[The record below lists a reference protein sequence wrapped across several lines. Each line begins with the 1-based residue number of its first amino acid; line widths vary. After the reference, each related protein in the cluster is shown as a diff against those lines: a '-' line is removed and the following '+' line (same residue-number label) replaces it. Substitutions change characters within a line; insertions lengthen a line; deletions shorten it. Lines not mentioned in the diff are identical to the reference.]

1 MYNNIIVENFDKIQI
16 IKLNRPKSLNAL
28 SKDLLKE
35 LSDCLIE
42 ADNNKRVRCVILTG
56 NNKSFSSGADMKEAP
71 ESDMP
76 FWAEKKRLLSWKNIE
91 NFKKPIIA
99 AVNGWA
105 LGGGLELALLCDFI
119 IAGDKAKFGTPEIKV
134 GAFAGDGGT
143 QRVPRLIGKS
153 RALYMQLTGE
163 FINAEKAKVWGLVV
177 DVFEEAILLTKTIDI
192 AKIISKWSPKAAKMI
207 KEEVKMNDL
216 FPLNES
222 LSLERKLLLWQSKDH
237 DEGVKSFIEKRDPN
251 YEDD

>member
-1 MYNNIIVENFDKIQI
+1 MYNNIIVENVDKVQI

-35 LSDCLIE
+35 LSDCLFE
-42 ADNNKRVRCVILTG
+42 ADNNKKIRCVILTG

-71 ESDMP
+71 ESEMP
-76 FWAEKKRLLSWKNIE
+76 FWDEKKRLLSWKKIE

-163 FINAEKAKVWGLVV
+163 FINSDKAKAWGLVV

-237 DEGVKSFIEKRDPN
+237 DEGIKSFIEKRDPN

>member
-1 MYNNIIVENFDKIQI
+1 M
-16 IKLNRPKSLNAL
+16 
-28 SKDLLKE
+28 
-35 LSDCLIE
+35 
-42 ADNNKRVRCVILTG
+42 
-56 NNKSFSSGADMKEAP
+56 
-71 ESDMP
+71 
-76 FWAEKKRLLSWKNIE
+76 
-91 NFKKPIIA
+91 
-99 AVNGWA
+99 
-105 LGGGLELALLCDFI
+105 LCDFI

>member
-1 MYNNIIVENFDKIQI
+1 MYNNIIIENIDKVQI

-28 SKDLLKE
+28 SKELIKE
-35 LSDCLIE
+35 LSDCLIK
-42 ADNNKRVRCVILTG
+42 ADNNKKIRCVILTG

-143 QRVPRLIGKS
+143 QRIPRLIGKS

-163 FINAEKAKVWGLVV
+163 NINAKKANEWGLVI
-177 DVFEEAILLTKTIDI
+177 DVIDESKLLSKTIDI
-192 AKIISKWSPKAAKMI
+192 AKTISKWSPKAAKMI
-207 KEEVKMNDL
+207 KVEIRMNDL

-222 LSLERKLLLWQSKDH
+222 LSLERKLLLWQTKDH
-237 DEGVKSFIEKRDPN
+237 DEGINSFIEKREPN

>member
-1 MYNNIIVENFDKIQI
+1 MYNNIIIENIDKVQI

-28 SKDLLKE
+28 SKELIKE
-35 LSDCLIE
+35 LSDCLIK
-42 ADNNKRVRCVILTG
+42 ADNNKKIRCVILTG

-143 QRVPRLIGKS
+143 QRIPRLIGKS

-163 FINAEKAKVWGLVV
+163 NINAKKANEWGLVI
-177 DVFEEAILLTKTIDI
+177 DVIDESKLLSKTIDI
-192 AKIISKWSPKAAKMI
+192 AKTISKWSPKAAKMI
-207 KEEVKMNDL
+207 KDEIRMNDL

-222 LSLERKLLLWQSKDH
+222 LSLERKLLLWQTKDH
-237 DEGVKSFIEKRDPN
+237 DEGINSFIEKREPN

>member
-1 MYNNIIVENFDKIQI
+1 MYNNIIIEDRDRVQV

-28 SKDLLKE
+28 SKELIKE
-35 LSDCLIE
+35 LSDCLIK
-42 ADNNKRVRCVILTG
+42 ADNNKRIRCVILTG
-56 NNKSFSSGADMKEAP
+56 NNKSFSSGADMKEAHV
-71 ESDMP
+71 SDMP
-76 FWAEKKRLLSWKNIE
+76 FWAEKNRLLSWKNIE

-119 IAGDKAKFGTPEIKV
+119 IAGDNAKFGTPEIKV

-143 QRVPRLIGKS
+143 QRIPRLIGKS
-153 RALYMQLTGE
+153 RALYMQLSGE
-163 FINAEKAKVWGLVV
+163 IINAEKANKWGLVIEIV
-177 DVFEEAILLTKTIDI
+177 EESKLLPKTLDI
-192 AKIISKWSPKAAKMI
+192 ANKISKWSPKAAKMI
-207 KEEVKMNDL
+207 KEEVRMNDL

-237 DEGVKSFIEKRDPN
+237 DEGINSFMEKREPN
-251 YEDD
+251 SDDD

>member
-1 MYNNIIVENFDKIQI
+1 MYNNIIVENLDKTQI

-28 SKDLLKE
+28 SKDLLIE
-35 LSDCLIE
+35 LSDCLKE
-42 ADNNKRVRCVILTG
+42 ADNNKKIRCVILTG

-76 FWAEKKRLLSWKNIE
+76 FWAEKKRLLSWKSIE

-134 GAFAGDGGT
+134 GAFAGDT
-143 QRVPRLIGKS
+143 QRIPRLIGKS

-163 FINAEKAKVWGLVV
+163 TISAERAKNWGLVI
-177 DVFEEAILLTKTIDI
+177 DVIDETELLSKTIDI
-192 AKIISKWSPKAAKMI
+192 AKTISTWSPQAAKMI
-207 KEEVKMNDL
+207 KEEVKMNDI

-237 DEGVKSFIEKRDPN
+237 DEGINSFIEKREPH
-251 YEDD
+251 YDDE

>member
-1 MYNNIIVENFDKIQI
+1 MYNNIIIENFDKIQI